1 MNEYL
6 ETLNNKFENKHELKE
21 ELRLYA
27 SQYDVPIIKRDSLVL
42 ITSFLKQRNPQRIL
56 EIGTAIGYSSICFAS
71 ELNTI
76 VDTIERD
83 PKMIELAKEN
93 IRKADLQDKIN
104 IIEGDALEIDD
115 SLLGEYDMIFIDA
128 AKAQYIKFF
137 DKYSKHLKNNGV
149 IFTDNILFHGLVE
162 NNDNL
167 SKNLR
172 SLVKKINEY
181 NNYLSNLEEYQTY
194 YLEIGDGLAISYKKS

>member
-6 ETLNNKFENKHELKE
+6 EALNNKFENKHELKE

-27 SQYDVPIIKRDSLVL
+27 SQYNVPIIKRDSLVL

-71 ELNTI
+71 ELDTI

>member
-6 ETLNNKFENKHELKE
+6 EALNNKFENKHELKE

-71 ELNTI
+71 ELDAI

>member
-71 ELNTI
+71 ELDTI